1 MREITIT
8 ITLRQDYN
16 RSTTVSHFLLS
27 FFPFFFFF
35 LTVSHFQRYWKVLE
49 GQPAV
54 PEVGA
59 LHFRHGE
66 VDCPSPWASLA
77 LPGI

>member
-1 MREITIT
+1 MNEGN
-8 ITLRQDYN
+8 YN
-16 RSTTVSHFLLS
+16 YNYTEARLQSEHYCFPFSSFFLS
-27 FFPFFFFF
+27 FFFF
-35 LTVSHFQRYWKVLE
+35 TVSHFQRYWKVLE

>member
-8 ITLRQDYN
+8 ITMRQDYN
-16 RSTTVSHFLLS
+16 RSTTVSHFLL
-27 FFPFFFFF
+27 FFFFF
-35 LTVSHFQRYWKVLE
+35 FILFPIFNDTGRFWK
-49 GQPAV
+49 GNPAV
-54 PEVGA
+54 PEAGA